1 MKTYVKK
8 PDSIKAVFYTGKNK
22 SELKNNFN
30 IIEKDG
36 VVFIT
41 TPLNGNKKVKPES
54 YIYLKGNDII
64 IESKKE
70 FELKF
75 EEVTKK

>member
-22 SELKNNFN
+22 AELKKNFN
-30 IIEKDG
+30 VIEKDG
-36 VVFIT
+36 VVFVT
-41 TPLNGNKKVKPES
+41 TPLEGNKKVKPDS
-54 YIYLKGNDII
+54 YVYTEGHNVIV
-64 IESKKE
+64 ESKKE